1 MHASMTKV
9 VRIADVAAMSQ
20 PDNELLLRALVS
32 AADTEGGISVTW
44 VQLSGRHRRLRT
56 ARSTRVYLVLAGAV
70 TMRIGLDEP
79 QLLEAGQLLVVAA
92 GTPYELSGI
101 GTYLVIN
108 APAFHP
114 GDDEY
119 LDDGHLSEPEDSE

>member
-1 MHASMTKV
+1 MAKV
-9 VRIADVAAMSQ
+9 VRPADVLAVSQ
-20 PDNELLLRALVS
+20 DDNELLLRALVGG
-32 AADTEGGISVTW
+32 ADTRGDISVTW

-70 TMRIGLDEP
+70 TMQLGSDPP
-79 QLLEAGQLLVVAA
+79 QLLEAGQLIVVPA
-92 GTPYELSGI
+92 GTPYELSGV

-108 APAFHP
+108 APAFEP

-119 LDDGHLSEPEDSE
+119 LDDEYLSAQADSR

>member
-1 MHASMTKV
+1 MTKV

-32 AADTEGGISVTW
+32 AADTGGDVSVTW

-56 ARSTRVYLVLAGAV
+56 ARSTRVYLVLTGAV
-70 TMRIGLDEP
+70 TMCVGRDAP
-79 QLLEAGQLLVVAA
+79 QLLEAGQLLVVSA
-92 GTPYELSGI
+92 GIPYELSGM

-108 APAFHP
+108 APAFQP

-119 LDDGHLSEPEDSE
+119 LDDEHQSGPEVPA

>member
-1 MHASMTKV
+1 VTTV
-9 VRIADVAAMSQ
+9 VRIADVPALSQ
-20 PDNELLLRALVS
+20 PDNELLLRALVEGQ
-32 AADTEGGISVTW
+32 DTRGDLSVTW

-56 ARSTRVYLVLAGAV
+56 TRSTRVYLVLTGAV
-70 TMRIGLDEP
+70 TMRLGGDAP
-79 QLLEAGQLLVVAA
+79 QLLEAGQLLVVSA

-108 APAFHP
+108 APAFRP

-119 LDDGHLSEPEDSE
+119 VDDGHRGEGAGPT

>member
-1 MHASMTKV
+1 MTKV
-9 VRIADVAAMSQ
+9 VRIADVAAMSE

-32 AADTEGGISVTW
+32 ATDTDGDVSVTW

-56 ARSTRVYLVLAGAV
+56 ARSSRVYLVLTGAV
-70 TMRIGLDEP
+70 TMRVGRDAP
-79 QLLEAGQLLVVAA
+79 QLLEAGQLLVVLA

-108 APAFHP
+108 APAFQP

-119 LDDGHLSEPEDSE
+119 LDDEHGATYIR

>member
-1 MHASMTKV
+1 MTKV

-32 AADTEGGISVTW
+32 AADTGGDVSVTW

-56 ARSTRVYLVLAGAV
+56 ARSTRVYLVLTGAV
-70 TMRIGLDEP
+70 TMCVGRDAP
-79 QLLEAGQLLVVAA
+79 QLLEAGQLLVVSA
-92 GTPYELSGI
+92 GIPYELSGI

-108 APAFHP
+108 APAFQP

-119 LDDGHLSEPEDSE
+119 LDDEHQSGPEVPA

>member
-1 MHASMTKV
+1 MTKV
-9 VRIADVAAMSQ
+9 VRVADVAATSE

-32 AADTEGGISVTW
+32 ATDTDGDVSVTW
-44 VQLSGRHRRLRT
+44 VQLAGRHRRLRT
-56 ARSTRVYLVLAGAV
+56 ARSTRIYLVLAGAV
-70 TMRIGLDEP
+70 TMSLGGDEP
-79 QLLEAGQLLVVAA
+79 RLLEAGQLLVVSA

-108 APAFHP
+108 APAFQP

-119 LDDGHLSEPEDSE
+119 LGDRHPSEPGQPG